1 MNTKTK
7 LLLALL
13 SVLLLS
19 TGCGCAILGAVIPP
33 PGMWYDGDEL
43 VCKPGYVPNA
53 DGYGCHRPPPITPS
67 PSPEPTIAPP
77 PSPHPSPEPTPT
89 PAPTPFPPPTPHPI
103 PEPAPTPTTGPT
115 CALPPRPECG
125 GPESSPGVWG
135 CCSEHRPSRYLGEVQ
150 AIVEEVKNWPG
161 MLLPSGQVRDEDEFM
176 DAVISRLRTNGYCVA
191 RGGPEDEI
199 AVKLEQDWSEQFDVL
214 WSSDNPR
221 RPWANHT
228 VSCIPARF

>member
-19 TGCGCAILGAVIPP
+19 TGCGCATIGLIASTICA
-33 PGMWYDGDEL
+33 PGYTFDGDT
-43 VCKPGYVPNA
+43 CVPN
-53 DGYGCHRPPPITPS
+53 PSTSPS
-67 PSPEPTIAPP
+67 PSPSPVVSASP
-77 PSPHPSPEPTPT
+77 PSPPVIEPIPTPT
-89 PAPTPFPPPTPHPI
+89 PTAEPTPFPPPTPHPI

-135 CCSEHRPSRYLGEVQ
+135 CCSKHRPSRYLGEVQ

-176 DAVISRLRTNGYCVA
+176 DAVIARLRTNGYCVA

-199 AVKLEQDWSEQFDVL
+199 AVKLEQNWSEQFDIL

-228 VSCIPARF
+228 VSCTPARF